1 MPDEE
6 ALAFYGAVKRMVQ
19 SMAEREAALS
29 AKTAALEAAIANL
42 EQLPAALGK
51 QTSLYIE
58 KGVRAAI
65 KEDIRWPVEDSL
77 KGPLGEL
84 REATHEARSV
94 MRQVRSESKLQSWTA
109 IALMVVLGIAIG
121 MGGSYY
127 FFTRDLGNI
136 NDRLDTIQQQI
147 ATPAPAQPASG
158 KSVASAHKGRSRS
171 AQDAPK
177 EPSPRQTPQP

>member
-29 AKTAALEAAIANL
+29 AKTAALEAAIAGL

-84 REATHEARSV
+84 REATHDARSV
-94 MRQVRSESKLQSWTA
+94 MRQVRGESKLQSWAA
-109 IALMVVLGIAIG
+109 IAVMVLMGVAIG
-121 MGGSYY
+121 MSGSY
-127 FFTRDLGNI
+127 FFFIRDLGNI
-136 NDRLDTIQQQI
+136 NDRLETIQQQM
-147 ATPAPAQPASG
+147 ATPAPAPDAKLAG
-158 KSVASAHKGRSRS
+158 KPGKAHPNR
-171 AQDAPK
+171 
-177 EPSPRQTPQP
+177 

>member
-6 ALAFYGAVKRMVQ
+6 ALAFYGVVKRMVQ
-19 SMAEREAALS
+19 SMAEREAALQ

-77 KGPLGEL
+77 KGPLGDL
-84 REATHEARSV
+84 RSATYEALGV
-94 MRQVRSESKLQSWTA
+94 MRQVRGESKLQSWTTV
-109 IALMVVLGIAIG
+109 ALMVILGVAIG
-121 MGGSYY
+121 TGGSY
-127 FFTRDLGNI
+127 FFFIRDLGNI
-136 NDRLDTIQQQI
+136 NDRLETIQQQI
-147 ATPAPAQPASG
+147 ATPAPAPDTAKPAS
-158 KSVASAHKGRSRS
+158 KPSKAHQSR
-171 AQDAPK
+171 
-177 EPSPRQTPQP
+177 

>member
-77 KGPLGEL
+77 KEPLSNL
-84 REATHEARSV
+84 RSATYEALGV
-94 MRQVRSESKLQSWTA
+94 MRQVRSEAKLQSWTA

-121 MGGSYY
+121 SGGSY
-127 FFTRDLGNI
+127 FFFIRDLGNI
-136 NDRLDTIQQQI
+136 NDRLETIQQQI
-147 ATPAPAQPASG
+147 ATPAPAPDAKPAGRPG
-158 KSVASAHKGRSRS
+158 KPH
-171 AQDAPK
+171 
-177 EPSPRQTPQP
+177 QTR